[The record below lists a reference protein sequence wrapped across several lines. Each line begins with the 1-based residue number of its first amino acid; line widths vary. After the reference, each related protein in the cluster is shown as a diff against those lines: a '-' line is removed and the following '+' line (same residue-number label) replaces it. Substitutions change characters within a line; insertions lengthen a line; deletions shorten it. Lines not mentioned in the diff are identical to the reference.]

1 MSFPASPP
9 AVFRRTDFLRFL
21 LGGAFAATIGM
32 VMLQELLAA
41 ATTWFVIDLARE
53 ITERHVTV
61 GDFLWIIAT
70 QTFSYLAGAAS
81 WVFAEYAGFA
91 AFGRYLLHFA
101 RCNRFRTGLL
111 GDAPVREATEPF
123 LTNET
128 FRVCFD
134 LIYDLQ
140 FYLRLFFNIAFN
152 AVVLG
157 IAIDSDLPVAYV
169 AAFVLLVFLQWCL
182 RKPLASA
189 YLVNQRMT
197 NRMMAR
203 TYNLWDNVFSGNRY
217 NLRLWF
223 GDFRERLGTAM
234 QAQVRAILAREGW
247 SAASGFIALII
258 VLSATAWVAVHDADN
273 TALLVALAATL
284 PRQIEMTL
292 DMHQLTAGMTDLLAI
307 WTRIGGICDHLQPA
321 PGGEVVDRV
330 QFGRV
335 SLRHAG
341 RELVFTD
348 LGDVLRTL
356 AKIDAG
362 RVAVRG
368 ANGSGKS
375 ALLLALKAELR
386 GRAYYLPTHDR
397 LNFRFN
403 TGLAPIAA
411 EPAEDEEAPEPE
423 DIDAEEQAREKLGYS
438 SGERQLKVLREIVD
452 GTAAGIYL
460 LDEWDANLD
469 AANRTVASAL
479 VDRLAERA
487 LVIEI
492 SHRDGT

>member
-1 MSFPASPP
+1 
-9 AVFRRTDFLRFL
+9 
-21 LGGAFAATIGM
+21 M

-53 ITERHVTV
+53 ITERDVTV
-61 GDFLWIIAT
+61 GDFLWIIFT
-70 QTFSYLAGAAS
+70 QTASYLAGAAS

-101 RCNRFRTGLL
+101 RLNRFRTGLL
-111 GDAPVREATEPF
+111 GDSQVREGTEPF

-157 IAIDSDLPVAYV
+157 VAIDGNLPLAYV
-169 AAFVLLVFLQWCL
+169 VAFAVLLTLQWFL
-182 RKPLASA
+182 RRPLANA
-189 YLVNQRMT
+189 YLINQRMT

-203 TYNLWDNVFSGNRY
+203 TYNFWDNVFSGNRY
-217 NLRLWF
+217 NRRLWF
-223 GDFRERLGTAM
+223 ADFRERLGGAM

-247 SAASGFIALII
+247 SAASGFIALIV
-258 VLSATAWVAVHDADN
+258 VLAATAWVAVHEADD

-307 WTRIGGICDHLQPA
+307 WTRIGGICEHLRPA
-321 PGGEVVDRV
+321 ATGNVIDRV

-341 RELVFTD
+341 QEHAFSD
-348 LGDVLRTL
+348 LGGVLRAL
-356 AKIDAG
+356 SRIDAG
-362 RVAVRG
+362 RVAIRG
-368 ANGSGKS
+368 ANGTGKS
-375 ALLLALKAELR
+375 ALLLALKSGLR
-386 GRAYYLPTHDR
+386 GQAYYLPTHDR

-403 TGLAPIAA
+403 TGIVQG
-411 EPAEDEEAPEPE
+411 EPESATDEEAPEPE
-423 DIDAEEQAREKLGYS
+423 EIDAEEQAQEKLGYS
-438 SGERQLKVLREIVD
+438 SGERQLKVLDEIVARTD
-452 GTAAGIYL
+452 ARIYL

-469 AANRTVASAL
+469 AANRAIASRM
-479 VDRLAERA
+479 VDKLAERA
-487 LVIEI
+487 LVVEI
-492 SHRDGT
+492 SHRDAH